1 MIAPRKGH
9 RTKGKKQSA
18 MIGYLEGKLLRKG
31 DDRILVLANQV
42 GYEVLLPAFV
52 MNTFRAKSVGD
63 PVSIYIYHQ
72 QTERQPKPILIGFNL
87 EVEKEFFQYFISV
100 EAIGALKAVKAL
112 DIPVRDI
119 ARAIES
125 KNVYKLKQLKGI
137 GDRTARKII
146 ATLEGKMD
154 KFALIRKSQK
164 EEIPIVED
172 FSQQVL
178 SVLVDQLGYKIKEAK
193 QMITDAMKRNSNIS
207 TPEELFE
214 EVYREEDA
222 RS

>member
-1 MIAPRKGH
+1 
-9 RTKGKKQSA
+9 